1 MASFDITE
9 PLQCPRDIETPL
21 SCFIIEELPWLDP
34 LIALD
39 ITMSLAF
46 LGTLLLGLVLPAMIW
61 QYFFG
66 KKEEEED
73 DDDYEDDED
82 QSILWR
88 FIRFNGV

>member
-21 SCFIIEELPWLDP
+21 YCFIEGLPLIDP

-39 ITMSLAF
+39 ITMGLAF
-46 LGTLLLGLVLPAMIW
+46 FGTFLVGLVLPAMIW

-66 KKEEEED
+66 EKEEED
-73 DDDYEDDED
+73 DDDDYDDDED

>member
-1 MASFDITE
+1 MG
-9 PLQCPRDIETPL
+9 
-21 SCFIIEELPWLDP
+21 
-34 LIALD
+34 
-39 ITMSLAF
+39 LAF
-46 LGTLLLGLVLPAMIW
+46 FGTFLVGLVLPAMIW

-66 KKEEEED
+66 EKEEEDD